1 MGEWTNVAPV
11 LPLIICSMILA
22 VQKLREVSNGGSK
35 LAKWTIGFYVLT
47 TVMAIVLSCIMVAVV
62 WGPMFTEA
70 SEQDREI
77 DPKKKYPGSEGNP
90 IHVVVVQMFESL
102 IPENVVKALAQN
114 ELLAV
119 LVTSIIVGYLIDPED
134 SAIYRAVIE
143 VEKIVTRIIA
153 TVIEWAP
160 VGVFSLILSSI
171 LRLNLA
177 ETGINMGILIAGTL
191 STMAIHL
198 FVLIPIVFFCFTRVN
213 PYMYWIR
220 NSSAWVTAWGSASSA
235 ATMSVTLRCARD
247 RGISNTVSQFAIP
260 LGCLVNMDGYV
271 VKARTKFNLFSNL
284 WFSVLLFIS
293 PWLLC
298 SLLGRK
304 V

>member
-1 MGEWTNVAPV
+1 
-11 LPLIICSMILA
+11 MILA

-47 TVMAIVLSCIMVAVV
+47 TVVAIVLSCIMVAVV
-62 WGPMFTEA
+62 WGPMFTVA
-70 SEQDREI
+70 SEQDREM
-77 DPKKKYPGSEGNP
+77 DPKEKYPGSEGNP
-90 IHVVVVQMFESL
+90 IHLVVVQMFESL
-102 IPENVVKALAQN
+102 IPDNVAKALVQN

-119 LVTSIIVGYLIDPED
+119 LVTSIVVGYLIDPDD
-134 SAIYRAVIE
+134 SAIYRAVVE
-143 VEKIVTRIIA
+143 VEKIVTRIIT

-171 LRLNLA
+171 LKLNLA
-177 ETGINMGILIAGTL
+177 ETGINLGILVAGTL

-198 FVLIPIVFFCFTRVN
+198 FVVLPIIVFSLTKIN

-235 ATMSVTLRCARD
+235 ATLSVTLKCARD

-271 VKARTKFNLFSNL
+271 FSALHRLKYLLTSSSLVPPSTSPWWLFS
-284 WFSVLLFIS
+284 LLE
-293 PWLLC
+293 L
-298 SLLGRK
+298 RE
-304 V
+304 